1 MIAVQTIENVG
12 QGPLVIDIPTDF
24 YSQKVEVTIRII
36 KDIAGIK
43 PTLQELLLEAPT
55 LTDDELERYSRL
67 SSI

>member
-43 PTLQELLLEAPT
+43 PTL
-55 LTDDELERYSRL
+55 
-67 SSI
+67 